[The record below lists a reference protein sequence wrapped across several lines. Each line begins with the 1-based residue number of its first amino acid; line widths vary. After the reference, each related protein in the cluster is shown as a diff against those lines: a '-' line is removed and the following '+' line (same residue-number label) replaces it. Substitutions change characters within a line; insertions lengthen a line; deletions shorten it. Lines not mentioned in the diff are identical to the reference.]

1 VTPFAAPPGLI
12 SRRLAA
18 GTGWFRPS
26 VEKPIRSF
34 WQKTNP
40 GLRFSEVVRRSS
52 ESQRHPGRTWVYSA
66 PIPGAGTLVVRPCV
80 HGGVWGRIAGD
91 LYLGPDRVR
100 REVLAAQRLARMK
113 IPTPPVEAVLFY
125 PAGPFTRIEVVVLAA
140 QRLARMKI
148 PTPPVEAVLF
158 YPAGPFTRIEVV
170 TRLIPASRDLV
181 AFLSSRPGPAERQ
194 RLFSSIRKLFAQLHR
209 QGVGHPDLNARNI
222 LLSTS
227 DPSPVWL
234 LDVDGV
240 CFESPSHPSVD
251 TANRNRLLRSL
262 LKRARLG
269 DLGWSEPEVAKLWK
283 ELFPHR

>member
-18 GTGWFRPS
+18 STGWFRPS

-52 ESQRHPGRTWVYSA
+52 GSQRHPGRTWVYSA

-91 LYLGPDRVR
+91 LYLRPNRVR
-100 REVLAAQRLARMK
+100 RE
-113 IPTPPVEAVLFY
+113 
-125 PAGPFTRIEVVVLAA
+125 VLAA

-269 DLGWSEPEVAKLWK
+269 DLGWSESEVAKLWK
-283 ELFPHR
+283 EMFPHR